1 MNQVTVMKLIAQALA
16 ISLLSLPASSALAD
30 PQSLLMEIYPHGG
43 QTLYCHTSFAPSSQ
57 VRIDFIYSKSDLL
70 DHYGCITEDMCA
82 GNADFQRAY
91 NDLHNIYP
99 ADLASVLARSG
110 ALFGDVPDSVKP
122 DSDQCP
128 FRTSFQTFDP
138 PDYAKGNVARAMVYM
153 SKHYDLPMRGS
164 IITYIKWSQ
173 LDPPDQEELDR
184 NKAIKALQG
193 IGNPYVENPAL
204 MDKLDDRRTNG
215 LQMNFP

>member
-1 MNQVTVMKLIAQALA
+1 MKQFLKTTLTT
-16 ISLLSLPASSALAD
+16 LLSLAALPALAD

-70 DHYGCITEDMCA
+70 DHYNCITEDMCA

-99 ADLASVLARSG
+99 SDLASVLARSG
-110 ALFGDVPDSVKP
+110 ALFGEVPDSIKP
-122 DSDQCP
+122 NSDQCP

-138 PDYAKGNVARAMVYM
+138 PDYAKGNVARARVYM
-153 SKHYDLPMRGS
+153 SKQYDRPMRGS
-164 IITYIKWSQ
+164 IVTYIRWSQ

-193 IGNPYVENPAL
+193 VSNPYVENPTL
-204 MDKLDDRRTNG
+204 MDKLDDRKTNG